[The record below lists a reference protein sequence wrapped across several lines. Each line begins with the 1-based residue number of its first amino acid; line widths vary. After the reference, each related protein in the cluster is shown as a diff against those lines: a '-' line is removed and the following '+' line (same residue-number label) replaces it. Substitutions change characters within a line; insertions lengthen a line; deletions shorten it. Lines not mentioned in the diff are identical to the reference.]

1 MTDITVSTVDFRN
14 AVLATRPHL
23 PDPKADHL
31 TDLCRVHCRIE
42 RYGLIVAA
50 TNTVTAALA
59 MVDTVDLA
67 DGEVGTAFDLGPD
80 EAREIVTLFRPA
92 KKASGESMDSAL
104 RLQVDPVD
112 DALVV
117 TDVSGLFPGRSARFP
132 RTGETP
138 LRDFPALGRIIRGA
152 LESSVGA
159 EARAMVEGPSLAAFA
174 AAARVYKRSLVW
186 RHVSP
191 PHRALVTCGD
201 AFVGL
206 IALGAPSPED
216 LPSIE
221 AVEHAWLARLGL
233 DDDGDDQ

>member
-67 DGEVGTAFDLGPD
+67 DGEVGTSFDLGPD

-92 KKASGESMDSAL
+92 KMASGESMDSAL
-104 RLQVDPVD
+104 RLQVDPFD

-132 RTGETP
+132 RTGEAPP
-138 LRDFPALGRIIRGA
+138 LRDFPPLGRTISRA
-152 LESSVGA
+152 LEGGVGT

-186 RHVSP
+186 RHVGP

-201 AFVGL
+201 AFVG
-206 IALGAPSPED
+206 ALAMGAPTPDD

-221 AVEHAWLARLGL
+221 AVEHAWLARLGV
-233 DDDGDDQ
+233 DDEDDQ